1 MLNSIHLGMMKKII
15 SSLLIA
21 ATFYIHAQ
29 RATPDQLET
38 NKGPVTIQPI
48 LHGTVV
54 FQWNGKAVYIDP
66 YGGGAAFTGLT
77 SPNVILITDIHGDH
91 MNPKTLEEIGA
102 EKSVII
108 APQAVADQLP
118 EKFKSVVTV
127 IHNGET
133 IEKEG
138 LTISAMPMYN
148 LPESP
153 ESRHTKGRG
162 NGYVIKFGNKSVYLS
177 GDTSGIPEMRSLK
190 NIDVAFICMNLP
202 YTMDTD
208 EASSVVLDFKPK
220 IVYPYH
226 YRGQG
231 GLNDVEKFKKLVND
245 GNQSIE
251 VRLRNWYP
259 EAQK

>member
-1 MLNSIHLGMMKKII
+1 MIKKIV
-15 SSLLIA
+15 SFLLIV
-21 ATFYIHAQ
+21 ATFSIHAQ
-29 RATPDQLET
+29 RATPDQIET
-38 NKGPVTIQPI
+38 NNGPLTIQPI

-54 FQWNGKAVYIDP
+54 FQWSGKTVYVDP
-66 YGGGAAFTGLT
+66 YGGGTAFSGLP
-77 SPNVILITDIHGDH
+77 SPHVILITDIHGDH
-91 MNPKTLEEIGA
+91 MNPKTLEEISA
-102 EKSVII
+102 EKSII
-108 APQAVADQLP
+108 VAPQAVADQLP
-118 EKFKSVVTV
+118 EKFKSITTV
-127 IHNGET
+127 ISNGET

-138 LTISAMPMYN
+138 LNIGAIPMYN

-153 ESRHTKGRG
+153 DTRHTKGRG
-162 NGYVIKFGNKSVYLS
+162 NGYIIQFGNKTVYVS
-177 GDTSGIPEMRSLK
+177 GDTSGIPEMRNLK

-208 EASSVVLDFKPK
+208 EASSTVLDFKPK

-231 GLNDVEKFKKLVND
+231 GLNDVEKFRKLVND
-245 GNQSIE
+245 ASQSIE

>member
-1 MLNSIHLGMMKKII
+1 
-15 SSLLIA
+15 
-21 ATFYIHAQ
+21 
-29 RATPDQLET
+29 
-38 NKGPVTIQPI
+38 
-48 LHGTVV
+48 V

-118 EKFKSVVTV
+118 GKFKSVVTV
-127 IHNGET
+127 IRNGET